1 MERQRLIIKPIQP
14 NSALL
19 ISTMSASRQRA
30 IWFSG
35 CRRRCKGSN
44 PNRVCQT
51 SGAKPPDFYAAGKP
65 AHPHCL

>member
-1 MERQRLIIKPIQP
+1 
-14 NSALL
+14 
-19 ISTMSASRQRA
+19 MSRRRA

-51 SGAKPPDFYAAGKP
+51 SGAKPPDFYAVGKL
-65 AHPHCL
+65 AHPYRLTRAPLLLYNITLFCSDSLKVCL